1 MIAAAFSFNL
11 TNMKSLKNN
20 ISRSIIIAIK
30 YRNII
35 IFK

>member
-20 ISRSIIIAIK
+20 ISRSIIAIK